1 MSSYAQSLRNQTT
14 TDPDITFLQAYA
26 NTHATSWPWW
36 SDSKADYEQ
45 HIDTNET
52 NVANNARLKNALNT
66 SFSAW
71 LNANNPMS
79 RTPVKQQVV
88 DFFVKNIVSI
98 IVSFIGLLLAFAL
111 LWGLFNTRFFTSI
124 AGIEQ
129 ARGLIT
135 FLFAFST
142 MGIIVLIAVAIFW
155 LQHDELEDRF
165 ARAKDLLT
173 IVIGVLG
180 TILGF
185 YFGSVSEGENRA
197 RVLNIANVGVSSPVA
212 QATSTVKLSATILG
226 GAPPYTYSIQFTDP
240 TGTANT
246 STMAVKSETSDTG
259 AIAKDV
265 VVPPDISKPTSITFT
280 MLANDTKG
288 AQAHASSAIVVV
300 PKAAQ

>member
-1 MSSYAQSLRNQTT
+1 MSSYAQWLKNQTT
-14 TDPDITFLQAYA
+14 TDSDLIYLQTYA
-26 NTHATSWPWW
+26 NTHAASWPWW
-36 SDSKADYEQ
+36 SDNKTDYEQ
-45 HIDTNET
+45 HVDRTET
-52 NVANNARLKNALNT
+52 DAANNARLKNALNT

-71 LNANNPMS
+71 LNASSTVS
-79 RTPVKQQVV
+79 RTPVKQQVM

-98 IVSFIGLLLAFAL
+98 VVSFIGLILAGAL

-155 LQHDELEDRF
+155 LDRTELEDRF
-165 ARAKDLLT
+165 AKAKDLLT

-185 YFGSVSEGENRA
+185 YFGSISEGENRA
-197 RVLNIANVGVSSPVA
+197 RALNIANVGVSSPVT
-212 QATSTVKLSATILG
+212 QPNSTVKISATILG
-226 GAPPYTYSIQFTDP
+226 GTPPYTYSIQFTDP

-246 STMAVKSETSDTG
+246 STMTVKSETSDTG

-265 VVPPDISKPTSITFT
+265 VIPPDVSKPTGITFT
-280 MLANDTKG
+280 MIANDTKD
-288 AQAHASSAIVVV
+288 AQAHASSAIVVA
-300 PKAAQ
+300 PKAVQ